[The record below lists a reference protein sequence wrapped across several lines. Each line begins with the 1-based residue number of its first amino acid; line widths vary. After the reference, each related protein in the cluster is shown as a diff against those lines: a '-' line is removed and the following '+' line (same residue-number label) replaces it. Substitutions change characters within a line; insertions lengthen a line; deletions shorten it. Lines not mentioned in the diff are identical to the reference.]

1 VYPQP
6 LAGHHTMA
14 TKMRSLFLTLTAAAL
29 SFSAA
34 TSSAEPYNPSARSLN
49 KMSRRGDAAVS
60 MQSLASVCPTVKR
73 VTGREFLWKSQISDH
88 ISGQDPRS
96 TGPTFICNKLCPKT
110 WPMNFYYSDGVK
122 AGAVGYYGVYRVTK
136 KPRAYCAVRGA
147 RKCFVS
153 RIAANSKLTGR
164 DGKVYLKISDT
175 TCYQV
180 NPVGRT
186 GSVY

>member
-1 VYPQP
+1 
-6 LAGHHTMA
+6 
-14 TKMRSLFLTLTAAAL
+14 MRLTISSISLTVTTAALSLTAATL
-29 SFSAA
+29 
-34 TSSAEPYNPSARSLN
+34 SAEPFNPSPRSLT
-49 KMSRRGDAAVS
+49 KMSRRGDPTVS
-60 MQSLASVCPTVKR
+60 MQSLATVCPTVKK

-88 ISGQDPRS
+88 ISSQDPRS

-110 WPMNFYYSDGVK
+110 WPMNFYYSDGMQ

-136 KPRAYCAVRGA
+136 RPRAYCAVKGA

-153 RIAANSKLTGR
+153 RIATNSNLAGR

-180 NPVGRT
+180 PPIGRT

>member
-1 VYPQP
+1 
-6 LAGHHTMA
+6 MA
-14 TKMRSLFLTLTAAAL
+14 SKTTTLFLTLTAVAVSL
-29 SFSAA
+29 AA
-34 TSSAEPYNPSARSLN
+34 TVASAEAYNPSLRSLN
-49 KMSRRGDAAVS
+49 KMSRRGDATVS
-60 MQSLASVCPTVKR
+60 MQSLESVCPIVKK

-88 ISGQDPRS
+88 ISNKDPRAS
-96 TGPTFICNKLCPKT
+96 GPTFICNKLCPKT

-136 KPRAYCAVRGA
+136 KPRAYCAVKGA

-153 RIAANSKLTGR
+153 RIAANSKLAGR

-180 NPVGRT
+180 NPLGRS